1 MKRPSPLRE
10 MLFRTSNHSRP
21 FAAWAENLIR
31 AGRCRASPRNSMPY
45 HRGAAERPWKTGY
58 RILLDSGDCEKCTSS
73 SETSVVLGHQWPITR
88 IETKGPH
95 RVSSSCTVRESSV
108 SRNSNDLLARTGAL
122 LEWLEKSS

>member
-1 MKRPSPLRE
+1 
-10 MLFRTSNHSRP
+10 
-21 FAAWAENLIR
+21 
-31 AGRCRASPRNSMPY
+31 MPY

-73 SETSVVLGHQWPITR
+73 SETSVVLGHQWPIPR